1 MHAIQD
7 REAALS
13 KPDVDRL
20 RTLIYVQSGINLGSD
35 KKIMLEQRLRPR
47 QRALGLDS
55 FKHYCDYVFSSAG
68 LRDEMVHLLDAVTT
82 NKTDFFREPQ
92 HFDYLTKQALPEL
105 LHGRATER
113 PLVLWSAGC
122 STGEEPYTLAMVL
135 SEYAKTCPGFRFK
148 LLATDIC
155 TTVLEKANLAVFK
168 SEVAAPVPKDLLR
181 RYFLRSRDRAS
192 NLLRVVPELRNLVE
206 FRQLNFKDAD
216 YCLTE
221 KPDIIFCRNVII
233 YFDRQTQEQILQR
246 LAHQLVPGGYAF
258 LGHSETL
265 HGLDVPLAAAGP
277 AVYRKAGGT
286 TDGIAD
292 ARN

>member
-1 MHAIQD
+1 MHPIPD
-7 REAALS
+7 REGPLS

-20 RTLIYVQSGINLGSD
+20 RTLIYTQAGINLGTD
-35 KKIMLEQRLRPR
+35 KKTMLELRLRPR
-47 QRALGLDS
+47 LRILGLDS
-55 FKHYCDYVFSSAG
+55 FRHYCDYVFSSAG
-68 LRDEMVHLLDAVTT
+68 QRDEMVHLLDAVTT

-92 HFDYLTKQALPEL
+92 HFDYLTKKAIPEIVR
-105 LHGRATER
+105 GRGTGR
-113 PLVLWSAGC
+113 PLAVWSAGC

-135 SEYAKTCPGFRFK
+135 SEYAKTSPGFRFK

-168 SEVAAPVPKDLLR
+168 SEVAAPVPKELLR

-206 FRQLNFKDAD
+206 FRQLNFKDSD
-216 YCLTE
+216 YGLTE

-233 YFDRQTQEQILQR
+233 YFDRQTQEQILRR
-246 LAHQLVPGGYAF
+246 LADQLVPGGYAF

-265 HGLDVPLAAAGP
+265 HGLDVPLTAAGP
-277 AVYRKAGGT
+277 AVYRK
-286 TDGIAD
+286 TDGKTD

>member
-1 MHAIQD
+1 MHAQQD
-7 REAALS
+7 REATLS

-20 RTLIYVQSGINLGSD
+20 RALIYAQAGINLGPD

-47 QRALGLDS
+47 LRTLGLDS
-55 FKHYCDYVFSSAG
+55 FRRYCDYLFSSAG
-68 LRDEMVHLLDAVTT
+68 QRDEMVHLLDAVTT

-92 HFDYLTKQALPEL
+92 HFDYLTRIALPEIAR
-105 LHGRATER
+105 GRGTAR
-113 PLVLWSAGC
+113 PLVIWSAGC

-135 SEYAKTCPGFRFK
+135 SEYARNSPGFRFK

-168 SEVAAPVPKDLLR
+168 SEIAAPVPKDLLR
-181 RYFLRSRDRAS
+181 KYFLRSRNRAS

-216 YCLTE
+216 YGLTE
-221 KPDIIFCRNVII
+221 KPDIVFCRNVII
-233 YFDRQTQEQILQR
+233 YFDRHTQEQILQR
-246 LAHQLVPGGYAF
+246 LTHQLVPGGYAF

-277 AVYRKAGGT
+277 AVYRKT
-286 TDGIAD
+286 D

>member
-1 MHAIQD
+1 MHAIHD

-20 RTLIYVQSGINLGSD
+20 RALVYAQAGINLGPD
-35 KKIMLEQRLRPR
+35 KKIMLELRLRPR
-47 QRALGLDS
+47 LRSLGLDS
-55 FKHYCDYVFSSAG
+55 FRHYCDYVFSSG
-68 LRDEMVHLLDAVTT
+68 GQRDEMVHLLDAVTT

-92 HFDYLTKQALPEL
+92 HFDYLTKKALPEIVRSR
-105 LHGRATER
+105 GTER
-113 PLVLWSAGC
+113 PLSIWSAGC

-135 SEYAKTCPGFRFK
+135 SEYAKTSPGFRFK

-155 TTVLEKANLAVFK
+155 TTVLEKANLAIFK
-168 SEVAAPVPKDLLR
+168 AEVAAPIPKDLLR
-181 RYFLRSRDRAS
+181 RYFLRSRDRVS

-206 FRQLNFKDAD
+206 FRQLNFKDPD

-233 YFDRQTQEQILQR
+233 YFDRQTQKQILQR
-246 LAHQLVPGGYAF
+246 LVQQLVPGGYAF

-265 HGLDVPLAAAGP
+265 HGLDVPLTPSGP
-277 AVYRKAGGT
+277 AVYRKT
-286 TDGIAD
+286 Y
-292 ARN
+292 ARS

>member
-1 MHAIQD
+1 MHDLQD

-20 RTLIYVQSGINLGSD
+20 RTLIYERAGINLGAD

-47 QRALGLDS
+47 LRTLGLDS
-55 FKHYCDYVFSSAG
+55 FRNYCDYLFSTAG
-68 LRDEMVHLLDAVTT
+68 QRDEMVHLLDAVTT

-92 HFDYLTKQALPEL
+92 HFDYLTKKALPEIL
-105 LHGRATER
+105 RTRATDR
-113 PLVLWSAGC
+113 PLMIWSAGC

-135 SEYAKTCPGFRFK
+135 SEYARTSPGFRFK

-155 TTVLEKANLAVFK
+155 TRVLEKANLAVFK

-181 RYFLRSRDRAS
+181 KYFLRARDRAS

-216 YCLTE
+216 YGLTE
-221 KPDIIFCRNVII
+221 KPDIVFCRNVII

-246 LAHQLVPGGYAF
+246 LTHQLVPGGYAF

-265 HGLDVPLAAAGP
+265 HGLNVPLAAAGQ
-277 AVYRKAGGT
+277 AVYRKT
-286 TDGIAD
+286 D